1 MATHSSILAW
11 RIHGQRSLAGYSP
24 WGHTKS
30 DTVERLTHT
39 HTHTRSLDSAGSAR
53 RVFQLL
59 LLSLHPPEG
68 VLLSFKIEGSSSLA
82 WFQLGLQLRNWEE
95 KLKPELMKCDDTYPQ
110 EFSRR
115 SWPHSRLWCWIR
127 CPGTTQSLRM
137 LDLWSAKALDKWG
150 DNSMHGEKSIV
161 SIMMRFFFIVL
172 QWMII

>member
-82 WFQLGLQLRNWEE
+82 WFQLGLQLRN
-95 KLKPELMKCDDTYPQ
+95 
-110 EFSRR
+110 
-115 SWPHSRLWCWIR
+115 
-127 CPGTTQSLRM
+127 
-137 LDLWSAKALDKWG
+137 
-150 DNSMHGEKSIV
+150 
-161 SIMMRFFFIVL
+161 
-172 QWMII
+172 